1 MAFGDSI
8 TAGEVTVPM
17 PSLGAAGGPPAYRQ
31 IVVPSTS
38 YPAVLDEQLR
48 QRYLV
53 QSVVVVNAGR
63 TGDAAAASAFPRF
76 QTALNTNRPE
86 AVLLLMGY
94 NDLENRATVDAAY
107 RALERMAKEA
117 RGRGARVF
125 LGTLTPSIQGRS
137 RSQIE
142 ALVVQLNAAIRP
154 LAAGEDAVLVDLHQA
169 ALPNVEAWIG
179 VDGLPPT
186 ETGHARIA
194 EQCFAAIRADLEAR

>member
-63 TGDAAAASAFPRF
+63 TGDAAASAFPRF

-125 LGTLTPSIQGRS
+125 LSTLTPSIQSRT

-186 ETGHARIA
+186 EAGYARIA
-194 EQCFAAIRADLEAR
+194 EQFFTAIRIDLEAR